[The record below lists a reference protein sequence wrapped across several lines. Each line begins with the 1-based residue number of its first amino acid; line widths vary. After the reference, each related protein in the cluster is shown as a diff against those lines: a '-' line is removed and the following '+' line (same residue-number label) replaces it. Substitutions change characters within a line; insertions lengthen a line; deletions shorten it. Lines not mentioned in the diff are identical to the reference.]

1 VAPEGTPDD
10 SPLPK
15 SWDPAAVEGE
25 IYQGWVDAGYFT
37 ADAGSGKPP
46 YSIVLPPPNVTGSL
60 HMGHALDHTLMDALT
75 RRKRMQGF
83 EVLWLPGMDHAGI
96 ATQSVVEKQI
106 AVDGKTKDDFGREL
120 FVQKVWDWKHES
132 GGTIGAQMRRL
143 GDGVDWSR
151 DRFTMDEGL
160 SRAVRTIFKRLYDAG
175 LIYRAERLVNWSPVL
190 QTAISDLEVKY
201 EEVEGELVSFRYGS
215 LDDRDPHIVV
225 ATTRVETM
233 LGDTAIA
240 VHPDDERYRH
250 LVGTTLA
257 HPFLDRR
264 VSIVADTHVDPEF
277 GTGAVKVTPAH
288 DPNDFEIGM
297 RHNLAMPSIMDI
309 RGRIAGTGTQ
319 FDGMDRFEAR
329 VKVREALAE
338 QGRVV
343 TEKRPYLH
351 SVGHSERSGEP
362 IEPRLSLQWWVRVES
377 LARAAGD
384 AVRNGDIV
392 IHPKSQE
399 PRWFDWVDDMHDWCI
414 SRQLWWGHRI
424 PIWHG
429 PDGRAVCVGP
439 DETPPDGW
447 EQDPDVLD
455 TWFSSA
461 LWPFSTMGWPD
472 RTPDLEKFYPT
483 SVLVT
488 GYDILFFWVARMVM
502 FGTFI
507 SGDDAVTCGG
517 PRGPQMPFQN
527 VFLHGL
533 IRDEH
538 GRKMSKSRGNGID
551 PLDWVELFGADALRF
566 TLARGASPGG
576 DLSIGEDHARASR
589 NFATKLFNATRFA
602 LMNGAAP
609 APLPGADRL
618 TDADRWILGRVE
630 QVRAEVDTA
639 LDCYEFSRA
648 CEALYHFAW
657 DEFCD
662 WYLELAKVQLAEGI
676 THTTAVLAAVLDTLL
691 KLLHPVMPF
700 VTEVLWK
707 QLTGGDSL
715 VIAEWPTASG
725 APLDNAAAQRIS
737 DMQKLV
743 TEVRRFRSDQGL
755 ADRQKVP
762 ARLEG
767 VGEAGLD
774 AVVAPVT
781 ALAWLTNPDADFQPT
796 ARVEVRLSG
805 GTVGVELDTSGTVDI
820 DAERRRLEK
829 DLAAAQKELAGTTAK
844 LGNDAFLAKAPVD
857 VVNKIRDRQK
867 LAGEE
872 VDRITARLAALT

>member
-1 VAPEGTPDD
+1 MPTTDD
-10 SPLPK
+10 SRAEALPK
-15 SWDPAAVEGE
+15 TWEPGAVETG

-37 ADAGSGKPP
+37 ADATSAKPP

-75 RRKRMQGF
+75 RRKRMQGY

-96 ATQSVVEKQI
+96 ATQSLVEKQL
-106 AVDGKTKDDFGREL
+106 AAKSTSKEDLGRDRFIE
-120 FVQKVWDWKHES
+120 QVWEWKQQS
-132 GGTIGAQMRRL
+132 GGTIGDQMRRL

-175 LIYRAERLVNWSPVL
+175 LIYQAERLVNWSPVL

-215 LDDRDPHIVV
+215 LDDSAPHIVV
-225 ATTRVETM
+225 ATTRIETM

-240 VHPDDERYRH
+240 VHPDDDRYRH
-250 LVGTTLA
+250 LVGTTLP
-257 HPFLDRR
+257 HPFQDREI
-264 VSIVADTHVDPEF
+264 VVVADGHVDPEF

-288 DPNDFEIGM
+288 DPNDFEIGI
-297 RHNLAMPSIMDI
+297 RHNLAMPSIMDE
-309 RGRIAGTGTQ
+309 RGRIAGTETQ
-319 FDGMDRFEAR
+319 FDGLDRFEAR
-329 VKVREALAE
+329 VQVREALAG
-338 QGRVV
+338 QGRIVA
-343 TEKRPYLH
+343 EKRPYLH

-362 IEPRLSLQWWVRVES
+362 IEPRLSLQWWVKVAA
-377 LARAAGD
+377 LAKAAGD
-384 AVRNGDIV
+384 AVRGGDIV
-392 IHPKSQE
+392 IHPKSLE

-429 PDGRAVCVGP
+429 PDGQRVCVGP
-439 DETPPDGW
+439 DETPPEGW

-507 SGDDAVTCGG
+507 SDDDAITGNG
-517 PRGPQMPFQN
+517 RRGPQVPFTN

-609 APLPGADRL
+609 APLPTLDEL
-618 TDADRWILGRVE
+618 TDADRWILGRAE
-630 QVRAEVDTA
+630 EVRAEVDAA
-639 LDCYEFSRA
+639 LDVYEFSRA
-648 CEALYHFAW
+648 CESLYHFAW

-662 WYLELAKVQLAEGI
+662 WYLELAKVQLGEGRD
-676 THTTAVLAAVLDTLL
+676 HTTAVLAAVLDTVL

-700 VTEVLWK
+700 VTEVLW
-707 QLTGGDSL
+707 QALTGGESV
-715 VIAEWPTASG
+715 VIADWPQPSG
-725 APLDNAAAQRIS
+725 VELDSVAARRIA

-762 ARLEG
+762 ARLGG
-767 VGEAGLD
+767 VDEAGL
-774 AVVAPVT
+774 AGQVAAVT
-781 ALAWLTNPDADFQPT
+781 ALAWLTDAGADFNAT
-796 ARVEVRLSG
+796 AQVEVRLSA
-805 GTVGVELDTSGTVDI
+805 GTVAVELDTSSTVDVA
-820 DAERRRLEK
+820 AERRRLEK
-829 DLAAAQKELAGTTAK
+829 DLAAAQKEIVATAAK
-844 LGNDAFLAKAPVD
+844 LGNEAFLAKAPAD
-857 VVNKIRDRQK
+857 VVDKIRDRQK
-867 LAGEE
+867 LAHEE
-872 VDRITARLAALT
+872 SDRITARLAALA